1 MCGFVA
7 SCVCSVAEDNS
18 DIHGHVIGKTQRR
31 LQEKKR
37 TNGYGNGITGLA
49 DGTKTHTSGVNGHS
63 NGTNGTSSHRGI
75 SNGHKINGHFDG
87 FFDGYFRGH
96 IKGYLNG
103 QSGHISDDRLGDEW
117 THVVKPATN
126 GEALQA
132 LEAINGAKETAGIAA
147 REGLAKQIQA
157 GVDAIKHRGPD
168 GSGVWIS
175 PDARV
180 GLGHCRL
187 SINDLS
193 PSGDQPLH
201 SDDGHIHAVVNG
213 EIYDHDRLRQV
224 CIKEHGYKFTGN
236 SDSELVIALYKIH
249 GAPSFL
255 EHLRGEFAFVL
266 YDELLKKVIAGR
278 DRFGIKPL
286 VWTVIGNRVVF
297 SAEAKA
303 FLPLGWKPE
312 WNVRGI
318 TDSGWMMDDRTVFKG
333 VRKLM
338 PGHWMEVT
346 EERGVEI
353 HKYWDAEYP
362 DKTKPDPRSIEEMVA
377 GVRERLV
384 EAIRLRLRAD
394 VPVGIYLSGGIDSS
408 TVAGIVTDLARKQH
422 VKIGSEQ
429 ATRVA
434 CFSVRFPQES
444 GYDESEKFDILNK
457 DEILDIADRTAEF
470 LGVQIHKIDVDE
482 QRMADDFSDAAYHCE
497 HHHFDLNTVA
507 KFALSTLP
515 RQHGIKVVLTGEGS
529 DEHFSGYPYFPAEF
543 LRARDGGMPDAILS
557 RNDELREEL
566 QKSASA
572 EMNAVW
578 RSQGAAEY
586 EGASDSPLLADAN
599 GNTMPESL
607 LAWHPANSLFRE
619 WVQDQYQGRWDM
631 RDTVMAGHSD
641 EVRAKMRDR
650 WHPAHTAMYM
660 WNKSTLINV
669 ILSCLGD
676 RTEMA
681 HSIEARTP
689 FLDHRLAEYVN
700 SLPPSTKLNYM
711 PPSDADGE
719 DKVDNFWWKSAG
731 KALRQISEK
740 WILREAA
747 RPYITDELYHR
758 RKLPFLAPARW
769 PADGPLHNMFRKL
782 LTREAVENLGFVNY
796 DVVQQAL
803 GDAFGENAK
812 STAFRILAY
821 TGGWVTLSQ
830 RFGVKKATVT
840 ENGWR

>member
-1 MCGFVA
+1 M
-7 SCVCSVAEDNS
+7 
-18 DIHGHVIGKTQRR
+18 DIVQNIN
-31 LQEKKR
+31 R
-37 TNGYGNGITGLA
+37 TRGESAG
-49 DGTKTHTSGVNGHS
+49 
-63 NGTNGTSSHRGI
+63 GTNLCAFANAGESESQV
-75 SNGHKINGHFDG
+75 KNGHFDG

-147 REGLAKQIQA
+147 RQGLAKQIQA

-236 SDSELVIALYKIH
+236 SDSELVIALYKMH

-255 EHLRGEFAFVL
+255 EHLRGELAFVL
-266 YDELLKKVIAGR
+266 HDELLKKVIAGR

-286 VWTVIGNRVVF
+286 
-297 SAEAKA
+297 A

-312 WNVRGI
+312 WNVRAT

-353 HKYWDAEYP
+353 HEYWDAEYP

-408 TVAGIVTDLARKQH
+408 TVADIVTDLARKQH

-444 GYDESEKFDILNK
+444 GYDES
-457 DEILDIADRTAEF
+457 DIADRTAEF

-619 WVQDQYQGRWDM
+619 RVQDQYQGRWDM
-631 RDTVMAGHSD
+631 RDAVMAGHSD
-641 EVRAKMRDR
+641 EVRAKMRGK

-660 WNKSTLINV
+660 WNKSTLVNV

-676 RTEMA
+676 RTETA

-689 FLDHRLAEYVN
+689 FLDHRLAGYVN

-711 PPSDADGE
+711 PPSAAGGE
-719 DKVDNFWWKSAG
+719 DEVDNFWCKSAG

-740 WILREAA
+740 WIFREAA

-769 PADGPLHNMFRKL
+769 PADGPLHSMFRKL

-803 GDAFGENAK
+803 GDAFGEDAK

-830 RFGVKKATVT
+830 RFGVNKATVT
-840 ENGWR
+840 GSLVIYIRRKEKE